1 MSQWVEVLVS
11 WRLSHAFATLS
22 VREYGEVMKV
32 DQDKGGGRLELEDKL
47 RSDSQTQLIF
57 EH

>member
-1 MSQWVEVLVS
+1 MS